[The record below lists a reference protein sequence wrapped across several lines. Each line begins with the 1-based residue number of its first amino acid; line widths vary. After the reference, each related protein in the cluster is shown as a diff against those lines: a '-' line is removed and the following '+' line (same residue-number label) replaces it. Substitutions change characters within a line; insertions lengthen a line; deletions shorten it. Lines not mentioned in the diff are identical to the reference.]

1 MWSGLQRVDVQV
13 EDINLFDQ
21 TVYTSYS
28 QSKLN
33 DWPEKIVYPI
43 NDQDYVEKNWVFCCN
58 NMHDEYL
65 QSIKF
70 ADTNKE
76 QKIYSG
82 AKENFKQ
89 YFEKN
94 SSIEGDE
101 KNNYTIPSITG
112 LGGGILA
119 YFVAERF
126 GKNKIMYSLGGLLL
140 GVTVGLFILKS
151 KK

>member
-1 MWSGLQRVDVQV
+1 MYSNYSDNEVIRRGRKKVYEVVKKLELLLPNGNTDGVLDEGDAVYVIQKVKKGNQIIYRFRV
-13 EDINLFDQ
+13 
-21 TVYTSYS
+21 
-28 QSKLN
+28 
-33 DWPEKIVYPI
+33 
-43 NDQDYVEKNWVFCCN
+43 
-58 NMHDEYL
+58 
-65 QSIKF
+65 IKF
-70 ADTNKE
+70 ANTNKE

-94 SSIEGDE
+94 SSIEGDK

-126 GKNKIMYSLGGLLL
+126 GKSKIMYSLGGLLL

>member
-1 MWSGLQRVDVQV
+1 MYSNFSDNEVIRKGRKKVYEVVKKLELLLPNGNTDGVLNEGDAIYVIQKVKKGNQIIYRFRV
-13 EDINLFDQ
+13 
-21 TVYTSYS
+21 
-28 QSKLN
+28 
-33 DWPEKIVYPI
+33 
-43 NDQDYVEKNWVFCCN
+43 
-58 NMHDEYL
+58 
-65 QSIKF
+65 IKF
-70 ADTNKE
+70 ANTNKE

-89 YFEKN
+89 YFEKT
-94 SSIEGDE
+94 SSIEGDK

>member
-1 MWSGLQRVDVQV
+1 MYSNFSDNEVIRRGRKKVYEVVKKLELLLPNGNTDGVLNEGDAVYVIQKVKKGNQIIYRFRV
-13 EDINLFDQ
+13 
-21 TVYTSYS
+21 
-28 QSKLN
+28 
-33 DWPEKIVYPI
+33 
-43 NDQDYVEKNWVFCCN
+43 
-58 NMHDEYL
+58 
-65 QSIKF
+65 IKF
-70 ADTNKE
+70 ANTNKE

-112 LGGGILA
+112 LGGGVLG

-126 GKNKIMYSLGGLLL
+126 GKSKIMYSLGGLLL

>member
-1 MWSGLQRVDVQV
+1 MYSNFSDNEVIRKGRKKVYEVVKKLELLLPNGNTDGVLDEGDAVYVIQKVKKGNQIIYRFRV
-13 EDINLFDQ
+13 
-21 TVYTSYS
+21 
-28 QSKLN
+28 
-33 DWPEKIVYPI
+33 
-43 NDQDYVEKNWVFCCN
+43 
-58 NMHDEYL
+58 
-65 QSIKF
+65 IKF
-70 ADTNKE
+70 ANTNKE

-94 SSIEGDE
+94 SSIEGDK

-126 GKNKIMYSLGGLLL
+126 GKSKIMYSLGGLLL